1 MSVEK
6 SGEADADHAA
16 VESAKAMEILRSPQG
31 RFEFSCL
38 LPLLQFDRSI
48 RLGVCGLY
56 ESTVLELTI
65 LRLNTHEQS

>member
-16 VESAKAMEILRSPQG
+16 VESAKATVILRSPRG

-38 LPLLQFDRSI
+38 LPLLQVR
-48 RLGVCGLY
+48 R
-56 ESTVLELTI
+56 
-65 LRLNTHEQS
+65 